1 LLKQRAKSVNIQI
14 FLTSFMVTVMSAQ
27 ILKKWGNSPAV
38 RIPASLMEL
47 ANLSIDQAIEVRVEN
62 GRVIIEPA
70 KPEYSLEAM
79 LAAITP
85 ENRHGEVDFGVSKGT
100 ELL

>member
-1 LLKQRAKSVNIQI
+1 MQI
-14 FLTSFMVTVMSAQ
+14 YLASFMETVMSVQ

-38 RIPASLMEL
+38 RIPATLMEQ

-62 GRVIIEPA
+62 GRVVIEPA
-70 KPEYSLEAM
+70 KQEYSLEAM

-85 ENRHGEVDFGVSKGT
+85 ENRHGEVDFGVAEGA